1 MNVQQKQT
9 QRLQMKLSNKA
20 FTIIELIFIIVII
33 GILASIIIPKID
45 TVNSKIQTKTEK
57 QNTQQNNN
65 SSWDEN

>member
-1 MNVQQKQT
+1 
-9 QRLQMKLSNKA
+9 MKLSNKA

-33 GILASIIIPKID
+33 GILALIIIPKTD